1 MSLKEKVLGLN
12 VMERR
17 VMTAETALE
26 QVEQKATNALNRLE
40 EAELKLAETANVLT
54 VRDKEFVDYKR
65 EEKA

>member
-17 VMTAETALE
+17 AMTAETASE